1 MARRKRGDGNRF
13 NMSFLDIMSCGF
25 GAVVLIFLI
34 IRHSVSEHAD
44 EVNAQILDE
53 VQRLEA
59 DVGGESASIA
69 SLRAELESIERELA
83 EARERETQNRETA
96 ASAREQLEA
105 LRALRAQRENSIAS
119 LESEIDALET
129 RSEESSFGEDDE
141 GDALVTI
148 EGDGR
153 RQYLTGL
160 QVGGERILVLLD
172 RSASMLD
179 ETVVNIIRRRNMATS
194 RQLEAPKWQRAVRT
208 VDWLAAQF
216 PITSRFQIYTF
227 SETVEATTDGSLG
240 RWLDV
245 NGPSLAQ
252 ALDAIGTTVPGG
264 GTDLARAFAAI
275 EALSPAPDSVYL
287 ITDGLPT
294 RADGAPDSGLVSS
307 ARRLELFQRAQR
319 ALPPGVP
326 MNVLLFPLEGD
337 PLAAAAYWKLAI
349 NTRGSFMSPSRNW
362 P

>member
-1 MARRKRGDGNRF
+1 MARRKRGDGNGF

-34 IRHSVSEHAD
+34 IRHSVSEHSD

-53 VQRLEA
+53 IQRLEA
-59 DVGGESASIA
+59 DVGGESATIA
-69 SLRAELESIERELA
+69 SLRAELESIERDLA
-83 EARERETQNRETA
+83 EARAQQALESDTA
-96 ASAREQLEA
+96 GSAREQLEA
-105 LRALRAQRENSIAS
+105 LRALRAERENSIAS
-119 LESEIDALET
+119 LESEIESLET
-129 RSEESSFGEDDE
+129 RAEESSFGEDDA

-160 QVGGERILVLLD
+160 QVGGDRILVLLD

-179 ETVVNIIRRRNMATS
+179 ETVVNILRRRNMAVS
-194 RQLEAPKWQRAVRT
+194 RQLEAPKWQRALRT

-216 PITSRFQIYTF
+216 PVTSRFQIYTF
-227 SETVEATTDGSLG
+227 SETVEATTAESLG

-245 NGPSLAQ
+245 NGPGLAD
-252 ALDAIGTTVPGG
+252 ALEAVRTKPPGG

-275 EALSPAPDSVYL
+275 DALSPPPDSVYL

-294 RADGAPDSGLVSS
+294 RADGTPDSGLVNSQ
-307 ARRLELFQRAQR
+307 RRLELFNRAQR
-319 ALPPGVP
+319 NLPPGVP
-326 MNVLLFPLEGD
+326 VNVLLFPLEGD

-349 NTRGSFMSPSRNW
+349 NSEGSFMSPSRNW